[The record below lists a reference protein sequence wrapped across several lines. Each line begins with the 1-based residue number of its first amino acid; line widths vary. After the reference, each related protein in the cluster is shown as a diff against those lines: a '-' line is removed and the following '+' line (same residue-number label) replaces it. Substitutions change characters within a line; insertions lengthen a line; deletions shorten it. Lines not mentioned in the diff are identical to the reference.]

1 MTETMFGFDSQVE
14 QFDRVGPSGISYVK
28 GELAATTHVNCLLYR
43 DDDGVLIGVLY
54 HYPQD
59 VTPWEKAGNVN
70 VLVDPAQQRR
80 GIGSQL
86 LREALRRWV
95 IDLDAQDYTAAGR
108 NFVKQITR
116 TSGSDQDP

>member
-28 GELAATTHVNCLLYR
+28 GELSATTHVNCLLYR